1 MTQSPPLEIGPPRVL
16 FICTHNSARS
26 QMAEGLLRHL
36 SGGRIDSH
44 SAGTEVTAV
53 RPLAIRS
60 MQEIGLDISAHQ
72 SKSIYRFLTQQFH
85 FVITVCDHAAE
96 TCPLFPGSSQRLH
109 WSFVDPSKGVGTE
122 EEQLTLYRHV
132 RDQIRRRIERELLP
146 ALGVHPLPSRRA

>member
-1 MTQSPPLEIGPPRVL
+1 
-16 FICTHNSARS
+16 
-26 QMAEGLLRHL
+26 MAEGLLRHL
-36 SGGRIDSH
+36 SGGKVEAH

-53 RPLAIRS
+53 RPFAIQA
-60 MQEIGLDISAHQ
+60 MHELGIDISAHQ
-72 SKSIYRFLTQQFH
+72 SKSIHRFLLQSFH

-122 EEQLTLYRHV
+122 DERLALYRHV

-146 ALGVHPLPSRRA
+146 TLGVPSVS

>member
-1 MTQSPPLEIGPPRVL
+1 MTQCPTQGAGPPRVL

-36 SGGRIDSH
+36 SGGQVEAH
-44 SAGTEVTAV
+44 SAGTEVTGV
-53 RPLAIRS
+53 RPLALRAMDELGI
-60 MQEIGLDISAHQ
+60 DISAHQ
-72 SKSIYRFLTQQFH
+72 SKYIYRFLTQHFH

-122 EEQLTLYRHV
+122 EEQLALYRHV

-146 ALGVHPLPSRRA
+146 MLGITPSVIP